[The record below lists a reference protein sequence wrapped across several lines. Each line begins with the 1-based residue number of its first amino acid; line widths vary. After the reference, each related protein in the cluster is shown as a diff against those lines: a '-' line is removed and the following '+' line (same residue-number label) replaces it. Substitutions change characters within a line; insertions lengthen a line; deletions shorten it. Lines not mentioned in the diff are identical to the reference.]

1 MKLPN
6 GFGTCYKL
14 SGNRR
19 RPWVVKKTINGH
31 QKTLGYF
38 AAYMEGLSH
47 LFSVNETDTM
57 QAEIPFS
64 AIYERWKKE
73 HFPRLSVSSQKAY
86 EICFRHLSTLHSRPF
101 ASLRYRD
108 LQAAIDDVK
117 KIAGYATQKKVKGL
131 LEQLYDYAIRYD
143 IVTTDYASRLSI
155 DPHIP
160 VHKKKPFTVR
170 ERNRLWANTETPFV
184 VDVLILIYT
193 GLRCGEYLNIKASDV
208 KIRQRCLV
216 IRKSKTRAGIR
227 QVPVSKKIWPFVMAR
242 IQESPWLCPCRS
254 YDSFRR
260 QWDKTMKA
268 LAMRHTPHEARH
280 TAASL
285 LDSAGINDTVVKM
298 ILGHARKG
306 VTKAVYTHKTLSEL
320 RKAVDIL

>member
-19 RPWVVKKTINGH
+19 RPWVVKKTINGR

-38 AAYMEGLSH
+38 ATYVEGLSH

-73 HFPRLSVSSQKAY
+73 HFPGLSVSSQKAY

-101 ASLRYRD
+101 SSLRYRD
-108 LQAAIDDVK
+108 LQAAIDTVK

-155 DPHIP
+155 DLHIP
-160 VHKKKPFTVR
+160 VYKKKPFTVR
-170 ERNRLWANTETPFV
+170 ERNRLWANLETPFV
-184 VDVLILIYT
+184 VDALILIYT

-227 QVPVSKKIWPFVMAR
+227 QVPVSKKIWPFVLSR
-242 IQESPWLCPCRS
+242 IQESTWLCPCRS

-268 LAMRHTPHEARH
+268 LSMHHTPHEARH
-280 TAASL
+280 TAASM

>member
-14 SGNRR
+14 GGNRR
-19 RPWVVKKTINGH
+19 RPWVVKKTINGK

-38 AAYMEGLSH
+38 ATYVDGLSH
-47 LFSVNETDTM
+47 LFAVNDTDVM
-57 QAEIPFS
+57 QSEIPFS
-64 AIYERWKKE
+64 AIYERWRKE
-73 HFPRLSVSSQKAY
+73 HFPSISVSSQKAY
-86 EICFRHLSTLHSRPF
+86 EICFRHLSPLHSRAF
-101 ASLRYRD
+101 SSLKYRD
-108 LQAAIDDVK
+108 LQEAIDQVHLV
-117 KIAGYATQKKVKGL
+117 AGYATQKKVKGL

-143 IVTTDYASRLSI
+143 IVTTDYASRISI

-160 VHKKKPFTVR
+160 VYKKKPFTVR

-216 IRKSKTRAGIR
+216 VRKSKTRAGIR
-227 QVPVSKKIWPFVMAR
+227 QVPVSKKIWPFVLAR
-242 IQESPWLCPCRS
+242 IQESTWLCPCRS

-260 QWDKTMKA
+260 QWDKVMKA
-268 LAMRHTPHEARH
+268 LSMHHTPHEARH
-280 TAASL
+280 TTASM

-306 VTKAVYTHKTLSEL
+306 VTKAVYTHKTLYEL

>member
-14 SGNRR
+14 NGNRR

-38 AAYMEGLSH
+38 ASYVEGLSH
-47 LFSVNETDTM
+47 LFAVNNTDAM

-73 HFPRLSVSSQKAY
+73 HFPGLSVSSQKAY
-86 EICFRHLSTLHSRPF
+86 EICFKHLSTLHSRPF

-117 KIAGYATQKKVKGL
+117 KIAVYATQKKVKGL
-131 LEQLYDYAIRYD
+131 LEQLY
-143 IVTTDYASRLSI
+143 DYASRLSI

-170 ERNRLWANTETPFV
+170 ERNRLWANLETPFA
-184 VDVLILIYT
+184 VDILILIYT
-193 GLRCGEYLNIKASDV
+193 GLRCGEYLSIKASDV

-227 QVPVSKKIWPFVMAR
+227 QVPVSKKIWPFVLAR
-242 IQESPWLCPCRS
+242 IQASPWLCPCRS

-268 LAMRHTPHEARH
+268 LSMHHTPHETRH
-280 TAASL
+280 TAASM
-285 LDSAGINDTVVKM
+285 LDSAGINDTSVKM

>member
-14 SGNRR
+14 GGNRR
-19 RPWVVKKTINGH
+19 RPWVVKRTINGH

-38 AAYMEGLSH
+38 ATYVEGLSH

-73 HFPRLSVSSQKAY
+73 HFPGLSVSSQKAY

-170 ERNRLWANTETPFV
+170 ERNRLWANLETP
-184 VDVLILIYT
+184 LQLMY
-193 GLRCGEYLNIKASDV
+193 
-208 KIRQRCLV
+208 
-216 IRKSKTRAGIR
+216 
-227 QVPVSKKIWPFVMAR
+227 
-242 IQESPWLCPCRS
+242 
-254 YDSFRR
+254 
-260 QWDKTMKA
+260 
-268 LAMRHTPHEARH
+268 
-280 TAASL
+280 
-285 LDSAGINDTVVKM
+285 
-298 ILGHARKG
+298 
-306 VTKAVYTHKTLSEL
+306 
-320 RKAVDIL
+320 

>member
-38 AAYMEGLSH
+38 ATYVEGLSH
-47 LFSVNETDTM
+47 LFAVNETDTM

-73 HFPRLSVSSQKAY
+73 HFPGLSVSSQKAY
-86 EICFRHLSTLHSRPF
+86 EICFKHLSPLHSRPF
-101 ASLRYRD
+101 SSLRYRD

-155 DPHIP
+155 DPYIQ

-170 ERNRLWANTETPFV
+170 ERNRLWANLGTPFA
-184 VDVLILIYT
+184 VDILILIYT

-227 QVPVSKKIWPFVMAR
+227 QVPVSKKIWPFVLAR
-242 IQESPWLCPCRS
+242 IQESTWLCPCRS
-254 YDSFRR
+254 YDAFRR
-260 QWDKTMKA
+260 QWDKVMKT
-268 LAMRHTPHEARH
+268 LSMHHTPHEARH
-280 TAASL
+280 TAASM

>member
-14 SGNRR
+14 QGNRR
-19 RPWVVKKTINGH
+19 RPYVVKKSIDGR
-31 QKTLGYF
+31 QVTLGYF
-38 AAYMEGLSH
+38 ASYAEGLAM
-47 LFSVNETDTM
+47 LFTLSTTDTM
-57 QAEIPFS
+57 QTEIPFL

-73 HFPRLSVSSQKAY
+73 HFPGLSVSSQKAY
-86 EICFRHLSTLHSRPF
+86 EICFRHLSTIHSRPF

-108 LQAAIDDVK
+108 LQSAIDDVK

-170 ERNRLWANTETPFV
+170 ERNRLWANTDIPFV

-216 IRKSKTRAGIR
+216 IRKSKTMAGIR
-227 QVPVSKKIWPFVMAR
+227 QVPVNKKIWPFVLAR

-254 YDSFRR
+254 YDAFRR
-260 QWDKTMKA
+260 QWDNVMKTLSMH
-268 LAMRHTPHEARH
+268 HTPHEARH
-280 TAASL
+280 TAASM

-306 VTKAVYTHKTLSEL
+306 VTKAVYTHKTLREL
-320 RKAVDIL
+320 RRAVDIL

>member
-19 RPWVVKKTINGH
+19 RPWVVKKTINGK

-38 AAYMEGLSH
+38 ATYVDGLSH
-47 LFSVNETDTM
+47 LFAVNKTDTM

-73 HFPRLSVSSQKAY
+73 HFPGLSVSSQKAY
-86 EICFRHLSTLHSRPF
+86 EICFKHLSTLHSTPF

-108 LQAAIDDVK
+108 LQTAIDAVK
-117 KIAGYATQKKVKGL
+117 KISGYATQKKVKGL

-143 IVTTDYASRLSI
+143 IVATDYASRLSI
-155 DPHIP
+155 DPHVP
-160 VHKKKPFTVR
+160 VYKKKPFTVR
-170 ERNRLWANTETPFV
+170 ERNRLWANLETPFA
-184 VDVLILIYT
+184 VDALILIYT

-227 QVPVSKKIWPFVMAR
+227 QVPVSKKIWPFVLAR
-242 IQESPWLCPCRS
+242 IQTSPWLCPCRT

-260 QWDKTMKA
+260 QWDKVMR
-268 LAMRHTPHEARH
+268 AMSMHHTPHEARH
-280 TAASL
+280 TAASM
-285 LDSAGINDTVVKM
+285 LDSAGINDTSIKM

-306 VTKAVYTHKTLSEL
+306 VTKAVYTHKTLAEL

>member
-1 MKLPN
+1 MRLPN
-6 GFGTCYKL
+6 GFGSVYKL
-14 SGNRR
+14 QGHRR
-19 RPWVVKKTINGH
+19 RPWVVKKTIEGR

-38 AAYMEGLSH
+38 ATYVEGLSH
-47 LFSVNETDTM
+47 LFAVNDTDTM

-73 HFPRLSVSSQKAY
+73 HFPGLSVSSQKAY

-108 LQAAIDDVK
+108 LQAAIDAVK

-143 IVTTDYASRLSI
+143 IVTTDYASCLSI

-227 QVPVSKKIWPFVMAR
+227 QVPVSKKIWPFVLDR
-242 IQESPWLCPCRS
+242 IQKSPWLCPCRT

-260 QWDKTMKA
+260 QWDKVMRA
-268 LAMRHTPHEARH
+268 MSMRHTPHETRH
-280 TAASL
+280 TAASM
-285 LDSAGINDTVVKM
+285 LDSAGINDTSIKM

-306 VTKAVYTHKTLSEL
+306 VTKAVYTHKTLAEL